1 MCVDG
6 QALSGYRYH
15 TSPGMQALGLATRT
29 AFSCCRNERGPI
41 SANFWLGVGSPLMP
55 EVVGSDL
62 QALQMERLLLHCV
75 NLRLRRK
82 HGGAESVIV

>member
-1 MCVDG
+1 
-6 QALSGYRYH
+6 
-15 TSPGMQALGLATRT
+15 
-29 AFSCCRNERGPI
+29 
-41 SANFWLGVGSPLMP
+41 MP

-82 HGGAESVIV
+82 HGGGGISYSLGLIRF